1 MAASCPLEE
10 PLAGLCRHADYSIQR
25 LRADFDNGR
34 TGLDE
39 DMAEILADHLNA
51 VVGEVF
57 GMAMWQTSPAR
68 FSSDTPAAIMSRA
81 MNSPR
86 WIPRRWAG

>member
-25 LRADFDNGR
+25 LRADST
-34 TGLDE
+34 TGGPLDE
-39 DMAEILADHLNA
+39 DMAEILADHLVA

-57 GMAMWQTSPAR
+57 GAEMWQTSPAR
-68 FSSDTPAAIMSRA
+68 CSSDTPAAIMSRA